1 MAQRDDDVA
10 ALREAVER
18 GMGVAFHAGA
28 EPDRMAVVAP
38 AGRRTYGE
46 LNARANQL
54 ARALRARGL
63 EAGDGVVLVC
73 GNRPEFAEVLAATQR
88 AGLRLTPVNWHLTGG
103 EAGYIV
109 ADCDAKALIADSR
122 FAAMALEAAT
132 EPGLRARVAIGGAI
146 DGFTSYDDVLAS
158 EEAHDIDDA
167 TSGSTMIY
175 TSGTTG
181 RPKGVFRQEPPATAL
196 AALPAYAYRPGR
208 NVHICTGPLY
218 HLGPLGVSLSLPLLA
233 GIGVVLMDRWDPEE
247 FLRLVQEHRVTHSHM
262 VPTMFHQLL
271 SLPTETRA
279 RYDVSSLVGVV
290 HGAAPCPVSVKQR
303 VIEWWGPVLYE
314 YYAATEGA
322 GTLVDSK
329 TWLERPGT
337 VGRPAPRDQV
347 IVGDEE
353 AQPLPAGEV
362 GLVWLKAP
370 GSGRF
375 EYYKDAEQTASSYR
389 GDYFT
394 LGDLGYLDADGFL
407 FLTDRSANL
416 IISGGV
422 NIYPAEVD
430 AVLLEHP
437 AVADAAAIGVPN
449 AEWGEDVVAVVEAR
463 DGVTAGRELAAELI
477 AFCRDRLA
485 HYKCPKQVE
494 LVPHLP
500 RDDNGKIY
508 KRLLRDQYRALK
520 ETAADGPN

>member
-1 MAQRDDDVA
+1 M
-10 ALREAVER
+10 R
-18 GMGVAFHAGA
+18 GMAVAHHAA
-28 EPDRMAVVAP
+28 TDPDRVALIAP
-38 AGRRTYGE
+38 SGRRTYGE
-46 LNARANQL
+46 LNAHANQL
-54 ARALRARGL
+54 ARALRTRGL

-73 GNRPEFAEVLAATQR
+73 ANRPEFAEVLAATQR

-109 ADCDAKALIADSR
+109 ADCDAKALIAEGR
-122 FAAMALEAAT
+122 FGGVASEAAS
-132 EPGLRARVAIGGAI
+132 EARLRARFAIGDAI
-146 DGFTSYDDVLAS
+146 DGFEAFDDVLTS
-158 EEAHDIDDA
+158 EPADDLDDPVN
-167 TSGSTMIY
+167 GSTMIY

-181 RPKGVFRQEPPATAL
+181 RPKGVFRQEPPTIAL
-196 AALPAYAYRPGR
+196 AALPPYFYLPGSSV
-208 NVHICTGPLY
+208 NICTGPLY
-218 HLGPLGVSLSLPLLA
+218 HLGPLSVSLSLPLLA
-233 GIGVVLMDRWDPEE
+233 GIAVVLMDHWDPEE
-247 FLRLVQEHRVTHSHM
+247 FLRLVEEHRVTHTHM

-271 SLPTETRA
+271 SLPAETRE
-279 RYDVSSLVGVV
+279 RYDVSSLLGVI

-303 VIEWWGPVLYE
+303 IIDWWGPVLYE

-322 GTLVDSK
+322 GTLVDSN

-337 VGRPAPRDQV
+337 VGRPNPDDQV

-353 AQPLPAGEV
+353 GRRRPPGDI

-370 GSGRF
+370 SRGRF
-375 EYYKDAEQTASSYR
+375 AYYKDDEKTASSYR

-394 LGDLGYLDADGFL
+394 LGDMGYMDPDGFL

-416 IISGGV
+416 VISGGV

-437 AVADAAAIGVPN
+437 AVADVATIGVPN
-449 AEWGEDVVAVVEAR
+449 AEWGEDVLAVVEAR
-463 DGVTAGRELAAELI
+463 PEAAAGPELAADLI

-494 LVPHLP
+494 FVEHLP

-508 KRLLRDQYRALK
+508 KRLLRDQYRSRGASS
-520 ETAADGPN
+520 